1 MFKAVKKMSQDVAER
16 STEEWIIQS
25 SSGSSRRSSTQLKA
39 TVAAISL
46 GHTTAAPGAN
56 MDGTERNG
64 QWPGGIVAICL
75 EKESAW

>member
-1 MFKAVKKMSQDVAER
+1 MAER

-64 QWPGGIVAICL
+64 QCRFPILAHKGPCFVYP
-75 EKESAW
+75 SSTR